1 MQGIDEW
8 MVRLPGPREPVE
20 GTSPARCSGFSG
32 EVSFGLSSWEA
43 SLASREFARGAR
55 LDWVR
60 VEWVV

>member
-43 SLASREFARGAR
+43 SLAP
-55 LDWVR
+55 LDLCALCMMQDNY
-60 VEWVV
+60 